1 MTAIFRARASGIA
14 GTLPGCGYKLT
25 FLLLASAMDT
35 MSTDGEI
42 QPILRDLFRS
52 QRFAVLATDDRGQ
65 PFASLMAFA
74 ATEDL
79 GQIVVLTERATRKFA
94 NLKANP
100 RVALL
105 IDDRENK
112 GSDTEE
118 SIAVTAI
125 GDAEVL
131 DADAALPLLDLFL
144 ARHPYLTAFAASPSC
159 ATIRVKIGSYQLVS
173 RFQKVLEWRVGL

>member
-1 MTAIFRARASGIA
+1 
-14 GTLPGCGYKLT
+14 
-25 FLLLASAMDT
+25 MDKNR
-35 MSTDGEI
+35 SDVEI
-42 QPILRDLFRS
+42 QAILRNLFRS

-65 PFASLMAFA
+65 PFASLMAFV

-94 NLKANP
+94 NFEANR

-105 IDDRENK
+105 IDNRENK

-125 GDAEVL
+125 GEAEVL
-131 DADAALPLLDLFL
+131 DADAGLPLLDLFL

-159 ATIRVKIGSYQLVS
+159 ATVGVKISSYQLVS
-173 RFQKVLEWRVGL
+173 RFQQVLEWRVGL